1 PLTEERRKEMVKVL
15 HRIAEEGKVSIR
27 HARHE
32 ARDRLIKMQK
42 EGEIGEDVCH
52 RTMDEVQ
59 EYTDAH
65 VSKIDE
71 LLRKKEEEVMEV

>member
-1 PLTEERRKEMVKVL
+1 MVKVL

-32 ARDRLIKMQK
+32 ARDKLLGMQK
-42 EGEIGEDVCH
+42 NGDIGEDICH
-52 RTMDEVQ
+52 RTLDQIQ

-65 VSKIDE
+65 VKRIDDV
-71 LLRKKEEEVMEV
+71 LARKEAEVMEV